1 VVEQPQQPV
10 GDVAVPEGSRVHS
23 EEQRPSTAPEEQ
35 ESFTAPIASASPD
48 APAAPVLR
56 EASRRPK
63 FRDRARSQEASASP
77 TVVATSPASRGQAI
91 QGQRQERRTAGLIAL
106 VVGVALLTYALTRLT
121 TPSATP
127 ATPVAAPTP
136 VVVPTP
142 SAPLFAPLLG
152 PPLIVQRVLAIS
164 AGLQAP
170 REALSF
176 PDGHIAVAD
185 PDNKRVV
192 LLAIGGAVLKSVT
205 MAGANALQAPYAL
218 AATAHTL
225 FVLDSQRGAIER
237 YSSSGQFKGEL
248 VHAPLLVNARGMA
261 LDAHGRLYIAS
272 PMNNGIIVVSASD
285 GRIGS
290 KTITPLG
297 AGPGQFNQ
305 PSDVAV
311 DAQGNIYVMDNLNG
325 RIQELGPRA
334 TFIAQ
339 WPTPSTDTLH
349 SAHLVVLPGA
359 PARLVVSD
367 PPDHA
372 LLVYA
377 LPGGQTTR
385 LPLQI
390 TGQPANAVEPLGL
403 FAQKNGALLVADGHG
418 NGILTVPA
426 PAP

>member
-1 VVEQPQQPV
+1 
-10 GDVAVPEGSRVHS
+10 
-23 EEQRPSTAPEEQ
+23 
-35 ESFTAPIASASPD
+35 
-48 APAAPVLR
+48 
-56 EASRRPK
+56 
-63 FRDRARSQEASASP
+63 
-77 TVVATSPASRGQAI
+77 
-91 QGQRQERRTAGLIAL
+91 
-106 VVGVALLTYALTRLT
+106 
-121 TPSATP
+121 
-127 ATPVAAPTP
+127 

-142 SAPLFAPLLG
+142 APPPFAPLAG
-152 PPLIVQRVLAIS
+152 APVTARQVLAGS
-164 AGLQAP
+164 AGLRTP

-192 LLAIGGAVLKSVT
+192 MLAAGGAMLKSVT
-205 MAGANALQAPYAL
+205 TAGSDALQAPYAL

-225 FVLDSQRGAIER
+225 FVLDSQRGAVER
-237 YSSSGQFKGEL
+237 YSSGGQFRGEL
-248 VHAPLLVNARGMA
+248 VHGPLFVNARGMA

-285 GRIGS
+285 GRIVS

-305 PSDVAV
+305 PSAVAV
-311 DAQGNIYVMDNLNG
+311 DAQGNIYVMDNLNS
-325 RIQELGPRA
+325 RIQELGPTG
-334 TFIAQ
+334 TFITQ
-339 WPTPSTDTLH
+339 WPTPSMDTLH

-367 PPDHA
+367 PLDHA

-390 TGQPANAVEPLGL
+390 TGQPADAVEPLGL
-403 FAQKNGALLVADGHG
+403 FAQQNGAILVADGHG
-418 NGILTVPA
+418 NSILTVPA
-426 PAP
+426 PTP

>member
-1 VVEQPQQPV
+1 VVEHPQQPV
-10 GDVAVPEGSRVHS
+10 VDGDVPEGSRVHS
-23 EEQRPSTAPEEQ
+23 EEQGSSTPSIEA
-35 ESFTAPIASASPD
+35 ALPD
-48 APAAPVLR
+48 APAASVLR
-56 EASRRPK
+56 EAPRRPK
-63 FRDRARSQEASASP
+63 FRDRAHTQESGVLPVVPVSP
-77 TVVATSPASRGQAI
+77 TAQGQAI
-91 QGQRQERRTAGLIAL
+91 PGQSQGRQIGGLVAL
-106 VVGVALLTYALTRLT
+106 VVGVALLTYAVTRLT
-121 TPSATP
+121 TPSSGP
-127 ATPVAAPTP
+127 AAAPTP
-136 VVVPTP
+136 VVAPTP
-142 SAPLFAPLLG
+142 APPPFAPLAG
-152 PPLIVQRVLAIS
+152 APLTAHQVLAGS

-297 AGPGQFNQ
+297 TGPGQFNQ

-311 DAQGNIYVMDNLNG
+311 DVQGNIYVMDNLNG
-325 RIQELGPRA
+325 RIQELGPRG

-359 PARLVVSD
+359 PARLAVSD

-390 TGQPANAVEPLGL
+390 TGQPANAIEPLGL
-403 FAQKNGALLVADGHG
+403 FAQKNGTILVADGHG
-418 NGILTVPA
+418 NRILTVPA

>member
-1 VVEQPQQPV
+1 MVEHPQQPV
-10 GDVAVPEGSRVHS
+10 VDSDVPEGSRVHS
-23 EEQRPSTAPEEQ
+23 EEQGSSTPTIEA
-35 ESFTAPIASASPD
+35 ALPD
-48 APAAPVLR
+48 APAVPVLR
-56 EASRRPK
+56 EAPRRPK
-63 FRDRARSQEASASP
+63 FRDRVRVQESGF
-77 TVVATSPASRGQAI
+77 SPAVSPVPRGQAI
-91 QGQRQERRTAGLIAL
+91 QEQSQGRRIGGLVAL
-106 VVGVALLTYALTRLT
+106 VVGVALLTYAVTRLT
-121 TPSATP
+121 TPTSSGP
-127 ATPVAAPTP
+127 AAAPTP
-136 VVVPTP
+136 VVLPTP
-142 SAPLFAPLLG
+142 APPPFAPLAGAALTVRQ
-152 PPLIVQRVLAIS
+152 ILAGS
-164 AGLQAP
+164 AGLQTP

-192 LLAIGGAVLKSVT
+192 LLMVGGSVLKSVST
-205 MAGANALQAPYAL
+205 AGSDALQAPYAL

-237 YSSSGQFKGEL
+237 YSSGGQFRGEL
-248 VHAPLLVNARGMA
+248 VHGPLLVNARGMA

-285 GRIGS
+285 GRIVS

-325 RIQELGPRA
+325 RIQELGPSGQ
-334 TFIAQ
+334 FMAQ

-359 PARLVVSD
+359 QERLVVSD
-367 PPDHA
+367 PLDHA

-377 LPGGQTTR
+377 LPGGQATR

-390 TGQPANAVEPLGL
+390 MGQPADAVEPLGL

-418 NGILTVPA
+418 NRVLAVPA
-426 PAP
+426 PASAP